1 MIDSYR
7 FGQIVIDGQT
17 FTFDVIIYPD
27 HIEANWWRKE
37 GHKLQV
43 EDIQNILKAKPDIV
57 VVGTGAAGQMR
68 VMPEA
73 AKLLEDAGIK
83 LIARQTGEA
92 WKLYNELAQS
102 AKVAAALH
110 LTC

>member
-1 MIDSYR
+1 MIDAYR

-27 HIEANWWRKE
+27 HVEANWWRKE

-43 EDIQNILKAKPDIV
+43 EDIQNILRAEPEVLI
-57 VVGTGAAGQMR
+57 VGTGAAGRMQ
-68 VMPEA
+68 VMPETV
-73 AKLLEDAGIK
+73 KCLQDAGIR

-102 AKVAAALH
+102 AKVVAALH